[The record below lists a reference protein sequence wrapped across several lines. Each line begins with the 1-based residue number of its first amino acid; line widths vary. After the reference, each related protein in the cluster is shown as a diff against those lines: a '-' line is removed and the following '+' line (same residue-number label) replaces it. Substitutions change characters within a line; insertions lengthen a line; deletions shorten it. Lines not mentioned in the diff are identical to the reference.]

1 MSTFF
6 TSFGVNGISLAF
18 YLLMFV
24 LVLLAMRRWAFGPIL
39 KTIQSRQDKINDS
52 LDQAEDA
59 LKLVKANRER
69 AEKLILEAGT
79 EAREIISRA
88 ERTAAEIHE
97 DARREARVEGELIV
111 TKARQEIDRERQ
123 AAVNELRRLTVDLA
137 LSAAARVIGESLSDD
152 KSRQLAEEAVRQAEL
167 RS

>member
-1 MSTFF
+1 VSTFF
-6 TSFGVNGISLAF
+6 TSFGVNGVSLVF

-24 LVLLAMRRWAFGPIL
+24 VVLLALRRWAFGPIL
-39 KTIQSRQDKINDS
+39 RTIESRQDKINQS
-52 LDQAEDA
+52 LDEAQDA

-69 AEKLILEAGT
+69 AEKLIWDAGS
-79 EAREIISRA
+79 EAREILNRA

-97 DARREARVEGELIV
+97 DARKEARVQAELIV

-137 LSAAARVIGESLSDD
+137 LAAAARVIGESLSDD
-152 KSRQLAEEAVRQAEL
+152 RSRQLAEAAVKQAEL
-167 RS
+167 RA

>member
-6 TSFGVNGISLAF
+6 TSFGVNGVSLVF

-24 LVLLAMRRWAFGPIL
+24 LVLLALRRWAFGPIL
-39 KTIQSRQDKINDS
+39 RTIDSRQTKINQS
-52 LDQAEDA
+52 LDEAQDA

-69 AEKLILEAGT
+69 AEKLIWEAGS

-88 ERTAAEIHE
+88 ERLAAEIHD
-97 DARREARVEGELIV
+97 DARKEAKVQADLIV
-111 TKARQEIDRERQ
+111 TKARQEIERERQ

-137 LSAAARVIGESLSDD
+137 LTAAAQVIGASLSGDR
-152 KSRQLAEEAVRQAEL
+152 SRQLAEEAVQQAEL

>member
-6 TSFGVNGISLAF
+6 TSFGVNGVSLAF

-24 LVLLAMRRWAFGPIL
+24 LVLLALRRWAFGPIL
-39 KTIQSRQDKINDS
+39 KTIETRQQKINES

-69 AEKLILEAGT
+69 AEKLIWEAGT

-88 ERTAAEIHE
+88 ERTSAEIHE
-97 DARREARVEGELIV
+97 DARKEARMQAELIV
-111 TKARQEIDRERQ
+111 TKARQEIERERQ

-137 LSAAARVIGESLSDD
+137 LTAAAQVIGESLSDD
-152 KSRQLAEEAVRQAEL
+152 KSRQLAEEAVRHAEL

>member
-6 TSFGVNGISLAF
+6 TSFGVNAISLAF
-18 YLLMFV
+18 YLLMFA
-24 LVLLAMRRWAFGPIL
+24 LVLLALRRWAFGPIL
-39 KTIQSRQDKINDS
+39 RTIQSRQDKINES

-69 AEKLILEAGT
+69 AEKLIWEAGT

-88 ERTAAEIHE
+88 ERTAVEIHE
-97 DARREARVEGELIV
+97 DARKEARLEADLIV
-111 TKARQEIDRERQ
+111 TKARQEIERERQ

-137 LSAAARVIGESLSDD
+137 LTAASRVIGESLSDD